1 MSRAE
6 TRAEERQVAKSRTTI
21 LAKRIFIGFALASA
35 AACSSGGPYQVELM
49 PAPDV
54 YDERTVDPFILT
66 GLVDTPPNFPLLYAT
81 DRRPLEEGEV
91 QDGHRFYGN
100 ERGHLLRVGEATIQ
114 VGKGGYTWQEARQIS
129 LLKERD
135 EDYPLQVKGVEEY
148 GVVSQ
153 SLTAWF
159 DPAGFDRGPEERFV
173 KEINARMA
181 ATDSRDVVVYVHG
194 YKVNFENPI
203 LVASELWHF
212 LGYKGAF
219 VAYSW
224 PSTPKTLAY
233 VSDLEDATNA
243 ARNFREFLMMIAD
256 KTEVERIHV
265 IGYSAGTRMVTRAI
279 ADLALMGRLDYTK
292 EQKRARTK
300 LHNVIL
306 VGSDV
311 DAQLFAGYLADGW
324 FSVMNRFTVYMS
336 GGDAALGMSRRVFGK
351 NRVGQMFED
360 PANLP
365 ENFVD
370 FVEERPN
377 FMVID
382 VTDAAGSMSGN
393 GHSYFRSSPWVSS
406 DILMNLYFNLSPA
419 ERGLVQREDSPVWTF
434 PPTYIE
440 NLTEALAKKGVS
452 LSDLTE

>member
-1 MSRAE
+1 MRGNSTSTLIR
-6 TRAEERQVAKSRTTI
+6 RL
-21 LAKRIFIGFALASA
+21 LAVGGLLTLV
-35 AACSSGGPYQVELM
+35 ACSSGGPYQVEMM

-66 GLVDTPPNFPLLYAT
+66 GFVDVPPTYPLLYAT

-100 ERGHLLRVGEATIQ
+100 ERGHLLRVGEARIQ
-114 VGKGGYTWQEARQIS
+114 VGQGGYTWEEARRFS
-129 LLKERD
+129 LLKDRD
-135 EDYPLQVKGVEEY
+135 ADYPLQVRDVEEF

-153 SLTAWF
+153 SITAWF
-159 DPAGFDRGPEERFV
+159 DPEGFDRRPEARFIQAV
-173 KEINARMA
+173 NDRME
-181 ATDSRDVVVYVHG
+181 ATDSKDVFVYVHG

-256 KTEVERIHV
+256 KSEVERIHV

-279 ADLALMGRLDYTK
+279 ADLALMGRLDYTR
-292 EQKRARTK
+292 EQKTARTK

-336 GGDAALGMSRRVFGK
+336 GGDSALGMSRRVFGK

-365 ENFVD
+365 RNFVE

-393 GHSYFRSSPWVSS
+393 GHAYFRSSPWVSS
-406 DILMNLYFNLSPA
+406 DILMNLYFNLGPE

-434 PPTYIE
+434 PPDYITR
-440 NLTEALAKKGVS
+440 LTEALARKGVT

>member
-1 MSRAE
+1 M
-6 TRAEERQVAKSRTTI
+6 
-21 LAKRIFIGFALASA
+21 
-35 AACSSGGPYQVELM
+35 M

-66 GLVDTPPNFPLLYAT
+66 GFVNEPPNFPLLYAT
-81 DRRPLEEGEV
+81 DRRPLAEGEV

-114 VGKGGYTWQEARQIS
+114 VGQGGYTWEEARRVS
-129 LLKERD
+129 LLKDRD
-135 EDYPLQVKGVEEY
+135 ADYPLQVRDVEEF

-159 DPAGFDRGPEERFV
+159 DPEGFDRAPEERFIKAV
-173 KEINARMA
+173 NDRMA
-181 ATDSRDVVVYVHG
+181 LTKSKDVFVYVHG

-256 KTEVERIHV
+256 KSEVERIHV

-279 ADLALMGRLDYTK
+279 ADLALMGRLDYTR
-292 EQKRARTK
+292 EQKTARTK
-300 LHNVIL
+300 LHNVVL

-324 FSVMNRFTVYMS
+324 FSVMDRFTVYMS

-365 ENFVD
+365 RNFVEYL
-370 FVEERPN
+370 EERPN

-393 GHSYFRSSPWVSS
+393 GHAYFRSSPWVSS
-406 DILMNLYFNLSPA
+406 DILMNLYFDLNPA
-419 ERGLVQREDSPVWTF
+419 ERGLVQRDDSPVWTF
-434 PPTYIE
+434 PENYIQG
-440 NLTEALAKKGVS
+440 LTEALAKKGVT

>member
-1 MSRAE
+1 MRSRPTA
-6 TRAEERQVAKSRTTI
+6 RTLLFGW
-21 LAKRIFIGFALASA
+21 LALMGLT
-35 AACSSGGPYQVELM
+35 ACSSGGPYKVEMM

-54 YDERTVDPFILT
+54 YDSRTIDPFILT
-66 GLVDTPPNFPLLYAT
+66 GLVDTPPNYPLLYAT
-81 DRRPLEEGEV
+81 DRRPLDDGEV

-114 VGKGGYTWQEARQIS
+114 VGQGGYSWAQARQFS

-135 EDYPLQVKGVEEY
+135 AEYPLQVKGVEEY

-153 SLTAWF
+153 SLTAWY
-159 DPAGFDRGPEERFV
+159 DPDKFSKEPEERFV
-173 KEINARMA
+173 RAINDRMT
-181 ATDSRDVVVYVHG
+181 ATDSKDVFVYVHG

-233 VSDLEDATNA
+233 VSDLEDATTA
-243 ARNFREFLMMIAD
+243 ARNFRQFLMMVAD
-256 KTEVERIHV
+256 KTDVERIHV

-279 ADLALMGRLDYTK
+279 SDLSLMGFIDYTK

-324 FSVMNRFTVYMS
+324 FSVMDRFTVYMS
-336 GGDAALGMSRRVFGK
+336 AGDAALGMSRRVFGK

-365 ENFVD
+365 EVFVNY
-370 FVEERPN
+370 VEERPN

-382 VTDAAGSMSGN
+382 VTDAAGSLSGN

-406 DILMNLYFNLSPA
+406 DVLMNLYFDLSPA
-419 ERGLVQREDSPVWTF
+419 ERGLLRREDSPVWTF
-434 PPTYIE
+434 PPDYIE
-440 NLTEALAKKGVS
+440 RLRAALAKKGVT
-452 LSDLTE
+452 LSDLEP